1 VVHRRRIARFEIGWS
16 AVFSIGRQANMIALA
31 EKFHQEMLA
40 IYERARNEC
49 DYHHHR
55 FLQMVQEDGGLEVAH
70 RLLEEDSVREGLVT
84 LWRKDRL
91 DLTVEAL
98 VLKPEYEPLFTEEEI
113 SKARKRLEHLGAT
126 AIGHSASN

>member
-1 VVHRRRIARFEIGWS
+1 MHREGALRFVTGQR
-16 AVFSIGRQANMIALA
+16 VTRSIGGEGNMNTLA
-31 EKFHQEMLA
+31 DRFHQEMLA

-55 FLQMVQEDGGLEVAH
+55 FLQMVHEDGALEVAH

-113 SKARKRLEHLGAT
+113 SKARRRLEQLGAT
-126 AIGHSASN
+126 AIGHSTSN